1 MDDSA
6 QPPVYDFEG
15 FSLDTRRG
23 VLCSQSDGRP
33 VELTPRA
40 FGTLLYLVERA
51 GQLVEKGALLAA
63 LWPNVVVE
71 DGNLTQTIYVLRRAL
86 GERPDEH
93 RFIVTVPG
101 RGYRFVAAVTRRAEQ
116 STEDTETASSPE
128 PVAATAAGSKR
139 AGWIAGIALALG
151 ALAIMAVWAYRA
163 READSV
169 VSTQPIQSI
178 AVLPFVDMSPSGDSA
193 YFSDGLAEELLNLLA
208 HIPELRVIARTSSFS
223 FRGQSVDIAT
233 IAQKLQVGHVL
244 EGSVRKA
251 GDKVRITAQLI
262 DAADSSHVWS
272 ETYERDLTDVF
283 AVQSEIATAVADAL
297 KLKLRTRQSVTVVA
311 PTGTEAYEH
320 FLRGQFLYGR
330 RGPRDLDNALSA
342 YQQALELDPHYA
354 RAWAGVA
361 AVSFIQ
367 VYEGHVAREVG
378 LPRLLD
384 AAQKAI
390 AYNPQL
396 AEGHLRLSNYY
407 HLVGQPETAARHY
420 RRGALLN
427 PESPLVLGTQAGYAA
442 KRGNYE
448 DAIELARR
456 VISLDPL
463 SVTGLN
469 NLAAFMIAAGRL
481 EEARVEMLKS
491 YDIARLPDD
500 ALSISHILMWQ
511 RKHDEA
517 LAFIDRNM
525 QGADRAQALALV
537 YHALGR
543 ASEADVALG
552 ELIALAGDRDAFRI
566 AEVYAYRG
574 DAAESFRWLNLATK
588 AHDSFG
594 RSAQGHMLWE
604 MRVSPFLEPL
614 HDDPRWNEW
623 VATTRNE

>member
-6 QPPVYDFEG
+6 QPPIYDFEG
-15 FSLDTRRG
+15 FSLDARRG
-23 VLCSQSDGRP
+23 VLYSQSDGRP

-40 FGTLLYLVERA
+40 FSALLYLVERA

-63 LWPNVVVE
+63 VWPNVVVE
-71 DGNLTQTIYVLRRAL
+71 EGNLTQTIYVLRRAL

-101 RGYRFVAAVTRRAEQ
+101 RGYRFVAAVTRHAEP
-116 STEDTETASSPE
+116 STEDSETESAAE
-128 PVAATAAGSKR
+128 PIAATAAGSKR
-139 AGWIAGIALALG
+139 TGWITGIALALG
-151 ALAIMAVWAYRA
+151 ALAIIAVWFYRE

-169 VSTQPIQSI
+169 VSMQAIQSI
-178 AVLPFVDMSPSGDSA
+178 AVLPFVDMSPTGDSA

-208 HIPELRVIARTSSFS
+208 QIPELRVIARTSSFS
-223 FRGQSVDIAT
+223 FRDQNVDIAT

-244 EGSVRKA
+244 EGSVRRA

-297 KLKLRTRQSVTVVA
+297 KLRLRTRQSVTVVA

-320 FLRGQFLYGR
+320 FLRGQFFYGR
-330 RGPRDLDNALSA
+330 RGPGDLDKALSA
-342 YQQALELDPHYA
+342 YQQAIELDPQYA

-367 VYEGHVAREVG
+367 ILEGHVAREVG

-390 AYNPQL
+390 AYDPRL

-407 HLVGQPETAARHY
+407 YLVGQPEAATRHY

-427 PESPLVLGTQAGYAA
+427 PESPLVLGAQAGHAA
-442 KRGNYE
+442 ERGNYE

-463 SVTGLN
+463 SVTGLG
-469 NLAAFMIAAGRL
+469 NLAAYLIAARRF
-481 EEARVEMLKS
+481 EEARVEALKS
-491 YDIARLPDD
+491 YDIAHSPGD
-500 ALSISHILMWQ
+500 ALNISHILILQ
-511 RKHDEA
+511 GKHDEA
-517 LAFIDRNM
+517 LAFIDKNM

-543 ASEADVALG
+543 TTEADAALG
-552 ELIALAGDRDAFRI
+552 ALIALAGDRDAFRI

-574 DAAESFRWLNLATK
+574 DAAESFRWLTLATR
-588 AHDSFG
+588 AHDPYG
-594 RSAQGHMLWE
+594 RSDQGHMLWE
-604 MRVSPFLEPL
+604 MRASPFLEPL
-614 HDDPRWNEW
+614 HNDPRWNEW
-623 VATTRNE
+623 VTTTRHE